1 MAQSVATILSALKAL
16 YKSTAVAL
24 GLESYPEKW
33 APVDTRE
40 LILGVVAQQSN
51 NQQSLFDAHIKE
63 IESLINSAAP
73 QTEEWFKDKMLNL
86 FEYDATAVPIVKLN
100 TTTFAPYYSSPN
112 PNFRVAKYCSV
123 VSGIF
128 GTVLIKIAGETSGVP
143 SMLDSSVV
151 YAAQSFINIISFS
164 GIAYTVVSRESDK
177 MFVEADVYYK
187 GIYSAVI
194 KDNVELAIKN
204 YFKTIPF
211 DGTVEMGDLLA
222 SIRSVA
228 GVNRA
233 VLKNVKARQDSVV
246 IALATVMIDE
256 KDWVIDVWDTY
267 AGYIV
272 PETTTGYTLSDSIT
286 YIAE

>member
-1 MAQSVATILSALKAL
+1 MAQSVSKILSELKTL

-24 GLESYPEKW
+24 GLESYPENW

-40 LILGVVAQQSN
+40 LVLGVVAQQSN
-51 NQQSLFDAHIKE
+51 NQQVLFDAHINE

-73 QTEEWFKDKMLNL
+73 QTEEWFKDKMINL
-86 FEYDATAVPIVKLN
+86 FEYDSTAVPVVQLN

-112 PNFRVAKYCSV
+112 SNFRVVKYCSV
-123 VSGIF
+123 VSGVF

-143 SMLDSSVV
+143 SILSSGIVS
-151 YAAQSFINIISFS
+151 AAQSFINIISFS
-164 GIAYTVVSRESDK
+164 GITYTVVSRESDK
-177 MFVEADVYYK
+177 MYVEADVYYK

-194 KDNVELAIKN
+194 QANVELAIEN
-204 YFKTIPF
+204 YFKSIPF

-222 SIRSVA
+222 SIRSVT

-246 IALATVMIDE
+246 FALGTVMIDDR
-256 KDWVIDVWDTY
+256 DWVIDVWNTY

-286 YIAE
+286 YIPE